1 MIMEFIFHISQTSIR
16 QRPQRDML
24 PCFKARFESLK
35 GGLLYMKT
43 TITAKKM
50 QIPQN
55 FTEYAQEKIDSKLSK
70 FFGDEADAKI
80 VLSEIKNQIVVE
92 LTVKYNSIIYRS
104 ERAAVDKNDA
114 LDDAV
119 DKIIRQ
125 IRKNKTKVE
134 KRLKDT
140 AFKDAFA
147 EPVEEVS
154 DYTVIKEKKFKLRP
168 MDVEEAILQMNL
180 LSHEFF
186 MFLNA
191 KTGTINVVYKRDD
204 GNYAVL
210 QPDND

>member
-1 MIMEFIFHISQTSIR
+1 
-16 QRPQRDML
+16 
-24 PCFKARFESLK
+24 
-35 GGLLYMKT
+35 MKT

-134 KRLKDT
+134 KKLKDT

-191 KTGTINVVYKRDD
+191 KTGTINVVYKRAD

-210 QPDND
+210 EPDND

>member
-1 MIMEFIFHISQTSIR
+1 
-16 QRPQRDML
+16 
-24 PCFKARFESLK
+24 
-35 GGLLYMKT
+35 MKT

-55 FTEYAQEKIDSKLSK
+55 FTEYAETKIDSRLSK

-80 VLSEIKNQIVVE
+80 VLSEIKNRIVVE

-104 ERAAVDKNDA
+104 ERSAVDKNAA
-114 LDDAV
+114 LDEAI

-134 KRLKDT
+134 KKLKDT

-168 MDVEEAILQMNL
+168 MDVEEAILQMNM
-180 LSHEFF
+180 LSHTFF

-191 KTGTINVVYKRDD
+191 KTGNVNVVYKRDD

-210 QPDND
+210 EPNND